1 MSQHPS
7 ITFWISQLKTGDVEA
22 AQRLWELYFL
32 RMVELARRKLEGVP
46 KAVADEEDVA
56 LSAFRSFCSGARQG
70 RFSQLVDR
78 DNLWPLLMAITANK
92 SVDLI
97 RRQNRQKRG
106 GTGHADRERD
116 AAKPP
121 KHEADFDQL
130 PGRSPVEI
138 PLSELICVEP
148 TPEFAA
154 ELSDQLQH
162 LLQRLDETGDSD
174 LRKIALMKME
184 CYSTPEIAEA
194 IGCASRSVERKMQ
207 IVMRLWGK
215 NLDP

>member
-1 MSQHPS
+1 MPQHHS
-7 ITFWISQLKTGDVEA
+7 ITFWINQLKTGDVEA

-106 GTGHADRERD
+106 GTGHADQELNS
-116 AAKPP
+116 AKNLSRGNVSDRRP
-121 KHEADFDQL
+121 D
-130 PGRSPVEI
+130 RSPVEI
-138 PLSELICVEP
+138 PLSELISVEP

-184 CYSTPEIAEA
+184 GYSTPEIAETL
-194 IGCASRSVERKMQ
+194 GCASRSVERKMQ
-207 IVMRLWGK
+207 IVMRIWGRD
-215 NLDP
+215 LDP